1 MTAQATDSLAL
12 PCYMPERKYAQ
23 ESYVKTELFAN
34 SVNNREGLGEA

>member
-1 MTAQATDSLAL
+1 MTGQATASPAL
-12 PCYMPERKYAQ
+12 SSSMPERKDAK